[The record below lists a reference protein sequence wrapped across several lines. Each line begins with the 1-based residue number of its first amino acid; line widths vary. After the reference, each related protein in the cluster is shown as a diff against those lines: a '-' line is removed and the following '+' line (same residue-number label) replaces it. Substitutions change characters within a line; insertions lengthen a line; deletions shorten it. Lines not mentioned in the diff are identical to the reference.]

1 MNGIHDP
8 NDKFEFNKLLLTS
21 PTVVSGGNH
30 FIKYSMNDMPLYIQ
44 PPKCKV
50 KQGIIKTGKRAYC
63 DLMFTNE
70 NENFIRWLENLENY
84 SQKQIFINREKWFE
98 TALDE
103 HDIENSFT
111 SPLKIYKSGKYYIVR
126 TNIPTALG
134 KTNFKVYDENENIID
149 IETIK
154 ENENVATILE
164 IQGIK
169 CSARSFQIEIEMKQL
184 LVLNKVDLFEKC
196 ILTKKTEIVKE
207 SLEKTEDENLIDN
220 RDIDITRS
228 VENNTVVIE
237 TVENESHDDNNNNNN
252 NNTSQQMNDDSNN
265 INNISFEKYE
275 VDGEP
280 EQKEEI
286 SKNLQYINL
295 EKTELIEEVDLN
307 LEKIEQ
313 NEPVFL
319 KKRNDVYYEMYRE
332 ALRKAKLA
340 KEMALSNYLEAKRI
354 KNTYMLDELNDDS
367 DFEDDN
373 LNLE

>member
-1 MNGIHDP
+1 MNGIHEP

-21 PTVVSGGNH
+21 PIVVSGGNH
-30 FIKYSMNDMPLYIQ
+30 FIKYSMNEIPLYIQ

-84 SQKQIFINREKWFE
+84 SQKQIYNNREKWFE
-98 TALDE
+98 TTLDE
-103 HDIENSFT
+103 HDIDNSFT

-149 IETIK
+149 IDTIK

-169 CSARSFQIEIEMKQL
+169 CSARSFQIEIEMKQM

-196 ILTKKTEIVKE
+196 ILTKKSEIVKE
-207 SLEKTEDENLIDN
+207 SLEKTEIHQEVDD
-220 RDIDITRS
+220 
-228 VENNTVVIE
+228 TVKIE
-237 TVENESHDDNNNNNN
+237 TVEQDSDHD
-252 NNTSQQMNDDSNN
+252 MNDLSETINNDSNN
-265 INNISFEKYE
+265 NINFEKYDE
-275 VDGEP
+275 L
-280 EQKEEI
+280 QKIEEK
-286 SKNLQYINL
+286 STNPVNVEKN
-295 EKTELIEEVDLN
+295 ELVEEVDLS
-307 LEKIEQ
+307 LEKIEE
-313 NEPVFL
+313 NEPFFL

-340 KEMALSNYLEAKRI
+340 KEMALANYLEAKRI
-354 KNTYMLDELNDDS
+354 KNTYMLDELNEEDS
-367 DFEDDN
+367 DFDDEN
-373 LNLE
+373 LNP

>member
-8 NDKFEFNKLLLTS
+8 NDKFEFNKLILTT

-30 FIKYSMNDMPLYIQ
+30 FIKYSMNEMPLYIQ

-84 SQKQIFINREKWFE
+84 SQKQIYNNREKWFE

-134 KTNFKVYDENENIID
+134 KTNFKVYDENENIIG

-169 CSARSFQIEIEMKQL
+169 CSSRSFQIEIEMKQL
-184 LVLNKVDLFEKC
+184 LLLNKVDLFEKC
-196 ILTKKTEIVKE
+196 ILTKKSEVVKE
-207 SLEKTEDENLIDN
+207 SLEITESDKTKNIEI
-220 RDIDITRS
+220 
-228 VENNTVVIE
+228 NNTVVIE
-237 TVENESHDDNNNNNN
+237 TVENESDDENIQPSSEILNNE
-252 NNTSQQMNDDSNN
+252 DSNHN
-265 INNISFEKYE
+265 ITFDKYE
-275 VDGEP
+275 VNDEI

-286 SKNLQYINL
+286 SSSVENINL
-295 EKTELIEEVDLN
+295 EKTTTELIEEVDLN
-307 LEKIEQ
+307 LEKIEE

-367 DFEDDN
+367 DFEDEN

>member
-8 NDKFEFNKLLLTS
+8 NDKFEFNKLLLSS
-21 PTVVSGGNH
+21 PIVVSGGNH

-84 SQKQIFINREKWFE
+84 SQKQIYNNREKWFE
-98 TALDE
+98 STLDE

-134 KTNFKVYDENENIID
+134 KTNFKVYDENENIVD

-207 SLEKTEDENLIDN
+207 SLEKTENENFI
-220 RDIDITRS
+220 
-228 VENNTVVIE
+228 ENNKIHTTTNIENDMVAIE
-237 TVENESHDDNNNNNN
+237 TVENESHHENIQ
-252 NNTSQQMNDDSNN
+252 SYEPINDDS
-265 INNISFEKYE
+265 NNISFEKYK
-275 VDGEP
+275 VNDEP
-280 EQKEEI
+280 KQKEEF
-286 SKNLQYINL
+286 SENHENINL

-313 NEPVFL
+313 DEPLYL

-367 DFEDDN
+367 DFEDEN
-373 LNLE
+373 MNLE

>member
-84 SQKQIFINREKWFE
+84 SQKQIYNNREKWLE
-98 TALDE
+98 TELDQ

>member
-21 PTVVSGGNH
+21 PTAVSGGNH
-30 FIKYSMNDMPLYIQ
+30 FIKYSMNDIPLYIQ

-50 KQGIIKTGKRAYC
+50 KQGIIKTGKRSYC

-84 SQKQIFINREKWFE
+84 SQKQIYINREKWFE

-134 KTNFKVYDENENIID
+134 KTNFKVYDENENIVD

-169 CSARSFQIEIEMKQL
+169 CSTRSFQIEIEMKQL
-184 LVLNKVDLFEKC
+184 LVLNPVDLFEKC
-196 ILTKKTEIVKE
+196 ILTKKAEIIKE
-207 SLEKTEDENLIDN
+207 SLEKTEDENLNANKNI
-220 RDIDITRS
+220 
-228 VENNTVVIE
+228 ENDAVVIE
-237 TVENESHDDNNNNNN
+237 TVENESGEENNNNNN
-252 NNTSQQMNDDSNN
+252 ISEPVNDDS
-265 INNISFEKYE
+265 NNISFEKYDVNDE
-275 VDGEP
+275 PGE
-280 EQKEEI
+280 KEEI
-286 SKNLQYINL
+286 SKNPENTNL
-295 EKTELIEEVDLN
+295 EKAELIEEVELN
-307 LEKIEQ
+307 LEKIEHD
-313 NEPVFL
+313 EPLYL

-340 KEMALSNYLEAKRI
+340 KEMALANYLEAKRI
-354 KNTYMLDELNDDS
+354 QNTYMLDELNDS

>member
-8 NDKFEFNKLLLTS
+8 NDKFEFDKLFLTS

-30 FIKYSMNDMPLYIQ
+30 FIKYSINGMPLYIQ

-84 SQKQIFINREKWFE
+84 SQKQIYNNREKWFE
-98 TALDE
+98 TTLDE
-103 HDIENSFT
+103 HDIDNSFT

-149 IETIK
+149 IDTIK

-169 CSARSFQIEIEMKQL
+169 CSARSFQIEIEMKQM

-196 ILTKKTEIVKE
+196 ILTKKSEIIKE
-207 SLEKTEDENLIDN
+207 SLEKTEIHQEIDN
-220 RDIDITRS
+220 TD
-228 VENNTVVIE
+228 NTNMLNDEVKIE
-237 TVENESHDDNNNNNN
+237 TVEHDSDDDMNYLSNTINN
-252 NNTSQQMNDDSNN
+252 DSNN
-265 INNISFEKYE
+265 DNINFEKYE
-275 VDGEP
+275 VNDELP
-280 EQKEEI
+280 KIEEKSTNPI
-286 SKNLQYINL
+286 NVEKN
-295 EKTELIEEVDLN
+295 ELVEEVDLN
-307 LEKIEQ
+307 LEKIEE
-313 NEPVFL
+313 NEPIFL

-340 KEMALSNYLEAKRI
+340 KEMALANYLEAKRI
-354 KNTYMLDELNDDS
+354 KNTYMLDELNEDS
-367 DFEDDN
+367 DLEDEN
-373 LNLE
+373 LSS

>member
-8 NDKFEFNKLLLTS
+8 NDKFEFDKLILTS
-21 PTVVSGGNH
+21 PIVVSGGNH
-30 FIKYSMNDMPLYIQ
+30 FIKYSMNEMPLYIQ

-50 KQGIIKTGKRAYC
+50 KQGIVKTGKRAYC

-84 SQKQIFINREKWFE
+84 SQKQIYNNREKWLE
-98 TALDE
+98 TELDQ

-169 CSARSFQIEIEMKQL
+169 CSSRSFQIEIEMKQM

-196 ILTKKTEIVKE
+196 ILTKKSELVKE
-207 SLEKTEDENLIDN
+207 SLEIKESDKLIENNNNTTKNI
-220 RDIDITRS
+220 
-228 VENNTVVIE
+228 ENNTTRVIE
-237 TVENESHDDNNNNNN
+237 TVENESDDENIQPSSSEILNYE
-252 NNTSQQMNDDSNN
+252 DSNHN
-265 INNISFEKYE
+265 ITFDKYE
-275 VDGEP
+275 VNDEI

-286 SKNLQYINL
+286 SSPIENINL
-295 EKTELIEEVDLN
+295 EKTTRELIEEVDLN
-307 LEKIEQ
+307 LEKIGE

-367 DFEDDN
+367 DFEDEN
-373 LNLE
+373 LDLE